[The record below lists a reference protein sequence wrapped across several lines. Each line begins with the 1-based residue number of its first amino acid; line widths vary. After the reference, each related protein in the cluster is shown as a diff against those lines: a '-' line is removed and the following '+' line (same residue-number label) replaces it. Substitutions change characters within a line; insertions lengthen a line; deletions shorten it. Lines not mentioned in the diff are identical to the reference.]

1 MIRRRRTVSTIDR
14 PAVVKQQRLLLLFI
28 IPLLV
33 FISSSPTTT
42 TTTTNKFHVASAF
55 TCITTSPIHV
65 DSVHPTR
72 HTKST
77 FSTVFH
83 SRTASSTT
91 SSTTIR
97 RKLSF
102 FDSHNWDDI
111 IYQTESLGNALA
123 SFSLQQQQT
132 PPPTSEGMM
141 MMNAV
146 HDTAATTT
154 TANQNMILAFP
165 IMYLA
170 GLLTSFSPC
179 VWGLLPLT
187 ISYISTAANERS
199 DQRTLLPTLAFATGL
214 ASVFCTMGMITV
226 FTVGTVFGAS
236 SASTATTDL
245 NGSNAMA
252 YTTTM
257 ILPLVSNLVCFIM
270 GLKLLDL
277 VDIALPSLT
286 FLDPQKLFAT
296 APSSSS
302 NTATMNMPNGGTT
315 GSRGGPIL
323 LDASGRQV
331 TKSKKTTTTTSMET
345 TRITDQEQR
354 QRETNKDNNAL
365 FRTFLLGGSS
375 ALVASPC
382 ATPVLT
388 SILAYVANTMAI
400 TESSSSFLST
410 IISTLIGGLLLFG
423 YTLGYSTPLLIV
435 AATSGQA
442 LVRLKQQ
449 NQAGEEPT
457 QSISSFLYSIPNRIA
472 PWVTPITGG
481 ILLYLGTTGLLVNLI
496 GDPSLSG
503 LTIIE

>member
-1 MIRRRRTVSTIDR
+1 MIRQRRTVSTTDR
-14 PAVVKQQRLLLLFI
+14 PAVVQQPRLLQLFI

-33 FISSSPTTT
+33 FISFSQTTT
-42 TTTTNKFHVASAF
+42 TTATNKFHVASAF
-55 TCITTSPIHV
+55 TSITTSPIHV
-65 DSVHPTR
+65 DTVRHTR
-72 HTKST
+72 HTKPTLST
-77 FSTVFH
+77 AFH
-83 SRTASSTT
+83 SRTASFTT
-91 SSTTIR
+91 ATATIR

-123 SFSLQQQQT
+123 SFSLQQQTST
-132 PPPTSEGMM
+132 PPTPEGMM
-141 MMNAV
+141 MMNSV

-154 TANQNMILAFP
+154 TANNNMILAFP

-302 NTATMNMPNGGTT
+302 NTATMNMPNGGT
-315 GSRGGPIL
+315 SSGGPIL

-331 TKSKKTTTTTSMET
+331 LKTTKTTATTSMET
-345 TRITDQEQR
+345 TSSTDQEQR
-354 QRETNKDNNAL
+354 QKETNKDNNAL

-388 SILAYVANTMAI
+388 SILAYVANTMAV

-457 QSISSFLYSIPNRIA
+457 QPISSFLYSIPNRIA

-481 ILLYLGTTGLLVNLI
+481 ILLYLGTTGFLVNLI